1 MLRISGLLINPK
13 YKLLQG
19 LCKVYGIGKSRA
31 GKLISYLGLSP
42 NMKVG
47 DLTPVQTKRILD
59 WLSDA
64 EINSSEIK
72 KTNGESIILLK
83 EMKSYRGSRH
93 KSGFPVRGQRTKT
106 NAKTQ
111 RRIGKKHANF

>member
-19 LCKVYGIGKSRA
+19 LYEVYGIGKSRA

-47 DLTPVQTKRILD
+47 DLAVQTKRILD
-59 WLSDA
+59 WLA
-64 EINSSEIK
+64 MLKLTQVKLKRPMVN
-72 KTNGESIILLK
+72 LLF
-83 EMKSYRGSRH
+83 Y
-93 KSGFPVRGQRTKT
+93 
-106 NAKTQ
+106 
-111 RRIGKKHANF
+111 